1 MNAQVNIFAFDW
13 FRDDIE
19 IGPGQA
25 ITVYVDRDY
34 GFELC
39 DLLHKELGTNG
50 KVDMHEAT
58 SVGMIRPSLFKDWNV
73 GQVVWGGGT

>member
-1 MNAQVNIFAFDW
+1 MKAQVNIFAFDR

-19 IGPGQA
+19 IGLSQA
-25 ITVYVDRDY
+25 IAVYVDRDY
-34 GFELC
+34 GIELY
-39 DLLHKELGTNG
+39 DLLHKDLGTNG
-50 KVDMHEAT
+50 KVGMHEAT